1 MGTIHRPPPY
11 QDGAASPHG
20 RQPLRAGGWLA
31 SAFALASAKAATELR
46 EIKLN
51 WLPDVASLCMAQ
63 PCRTLRSN
71 GPKAAGKARAS
82 TDLLVN
88 SQALCHLRYRGN
100 ELVPRDRFERPTRRV
115 EAGCSGPLS

>member
-11 QDGAASPHG
+11 QDAAESPRS

-31 SAFALASAKAATELR
+31 SAFAPASAKAATELR

-51 WLPDVASLCMAQ
+51 WLPDVVSLCMAQ
-63 PCRTLRSN
+63 PCRTLCSN
-71 GPKAAGKARAS
+71 GPKAAGKARAT

-100 ELVPRDRFERPTRRV
+100 ELMPRDRFERSTRRV
-115 EAGCSGPLS
+115 EAGRSFL